1 MAASGLPLGASL
13 EGEHTTAGPTDYPA
27 ASQHTPAPSS
37 SASPYAPSSSAPSS
51 APAAA
56 VFAAAASR
64 EHAGSNDGSA
74 GGTPTA
80 AAGSSA
86 SLAAEPLAVQS
97 LLGFIKTR
105 KLAGVARQP
114 PSRRSSS
121 GSTASA
127 HGGAGGSSAGS
138 AATAA
143 AGGIAA
149 QGRKVW
155 IQPSGEL
162 LPTVCDSTVFQHNS
176 WFQMHRTAVWCSM
189 PGAARD
195 GARGHTCGSS
205 PAALGLLQA
214 NCRGTPR
221 SQTCL
226 WDSSCQG

>member
-1 MAASGLPLGASL
+1 MTLPVRAVLQGEAAAAQAMAASGLPLGASL
-13 EGEHTTAGPTDYPA
+13 EGEQAIAGTTDYPA
-27 ASQHTPAPSS
+27 ASFNTSAPSS

-56 VFAAAASR
+56 VFSAAR
-64 EHAGSNDGSA
+64 QHGSNDGSA
-74 GGTPTA
+74 SGTPTA

-114 PSRRSSS
+114 PSHRSSS

-127 HGGAGGSSAGS
+127 HGGAGASSAGS
-138 AATAA
+138 AAAAA

-155 IQPSGEL
+155 IQPSGEVL
-162 LPTVCDSTVFQHNS
+162 CVNRKVVLVVRQLYRTCLTQHAKCC
-176 WFQMHRTAVWCSM
+176 WQK
-189 PGAARD
+189 
-195 GARGHTCGSS
+195 SS
-205 PAALGLLQA
+205 PVLELKQHLACCKQVA
-214 NCRGTPR
+214 
-221 SQTCL
+221 
-226 WDSSCQG
+226 